1 MDKYVICIQMPDIL
15 GQIFEKIDNE
25 EDKKDLQDLYD
36 FLEEF
41 ENETEYADVYL
52 NGELMVCFEAPS
64 EESAKGLYKIVKKVL
79 KKSAKKYGLGI
90 ELCSSEDGRLYSI
103 LYEE

>member
-25 EDKKDLQDLYD
+25 EDKADLKELLDLFED
-36 FLEEF
+36 F
-41 ENETEYADVYL
+41 ENETEYANIYL
-52 NGELMVCFEAPS
+52 NGELMLCFEAPS
-64 EESAKGLYKIVKKVL
+64 EESAKGLYKIVKKIL

-90 ELCSSEDGRLYSI
+90 ELCGSDDGCLYSI